1 MDIRV
6 SLDGA
11 AGLLLVS
18 VPWLLLLLVAW
29 WGRGRR
35 AVRTEHP
42 ERDAGRPAPE
52 AEPLGIMTASASE
65 QMGLSGAGGDVP
77 EPSLHSAGVESAPV
91 LSLQEQEDTLRMAVE
106 AAKSARDDPQLAR
119 SSVELGRLLLAR
131 SARPQAS
138 VLLQG
143 AVMAAGR
150 AKLPVVHAE
159 ARIELAEIA
168 LAEGDLTSACEHWQ
182 MAKLMFH
189 EMGRRS
195 DQDRMANLMR
205 VHRCPTDWILTN
217 F

>member
-18 VPWLLLLLVAW
+18 VPWLLLVLVAW
-29 WGRGRR
+29 WGRARR
-35 AVRTEHP
+35 AGHTVP
-42 ERDAGRPAPE
+42 AGRDDAPSASI
-52 AEPLGIMTASASE
+52 AEPLGIMTTSASDNT
-65 QMGLSGAGGDVP
+65 GLSGASGDVGESP
-77 EPSLHSAGVESAPV
+77 PHAGLEMAPV
-91 LSLQEQEDTLRMAVE
+91 LSQQEQEDTLRMAVE